1 MSVIRVAA
9 LAVALCAGMTSIA
22 AAQGQG
28 DASQQGQAGARRNGG
43 FILKDIQLNDAQTA
57 QVKVIREKYV
67 PKMMELRK
75 AAAHTGMAPDEQTHA
90 KMMELQNAQ
99 TAEIRAILTPDQQ
112 KILDRNIAEMKARME
127 QRRNGGGR

>member
-22 AAQGQG
+22 GAQ
-28 DASQQGQAGARRNGG
+28 DTSQRGQAGARRNGG
-43 FILKDIQLNDAQTA
+43 FILKDIQLNAAQTA

-67 PKMMELRK
+67 PRMMELRK
-75 AAAHTGMAPDEQTHA
+75 ATEHTGVAPDEQTRA

-112 KILDRNIAEMKARME
+112 KVLDRNIAEMKARLE